1 MTDGPDTALLRSE
14 GPRGS
19 ATFSSLTGDVRE
31 MVREQREY
39 AELLSALVR
48 RDLSLRYQNSFM
60 GFGWAV
66 FAPLLQMLIFSVVFT
81 RVVPLETGSP
91 YPVFAYVGLWS
102 WNLFAAS
109 LRFAGTSLTA
119 NPNLVTKVY
128 FPREILPFSAVLV
141 SLFDF
146 IVASTVLGLLMW
158 YYGIDVGWSVAFIPV
173 IVLVQLAFTAG
184 LALLVSMAH
193 LFYTDV
199 KHIFELVLTV
209 WMFATAVLYPVE
221 RIGGTAGRVLQLNPM
236 TPIIDAYRDVL
247 LRGTLP
253 EPGPFAAAAAVA
265 IVTFLMSWIL
275 FHRAEFR
282 FAEEI

>member
-1 MTDGPDTALLRSE
+1 MSDGPDTALLRS
-14 GPRGS
+14 GRTRGV
-19 ATFSSLTGDVRE
+19 ATSPSLTADVRD
-31 MVREQREY
+31 MLREQREY
-39 AELLSALVR
+39 VELSYALVR
-48 RDLSLRYQNSFM
+48 RDLRLRYQNSFM

-66 FAPLLQMLIFSVVFT
+66 FAPLLQMLIFSLVFT

-91 YPVFAYVGLWS
+91 YPVYAYVGLWS

-146 IVASTVLGLLMW
+146 LVASSVLALLMW
-158 YYGIDVGWSVAFIPV
+158 YYGVDLTWSIAFIPV

-199 KHIFELVLTV
+199 KHIFELMLTV

-221 RIGGTAGRVLQLNPM
+221 RIGGTLGRVLQFNPM
-236 TPIIDAYRDVL
+236 TPIIDAYRSVL

-253 EPGPFAAAAAVA
+253 EAGPFAAAAVTAVLA
-265 IVTFLMSWIL
+265 LAVSWIL

>member
-1 MTDGPDTALLRSE
+1 
-14 GPRGS
+14 
-19 ATFSSLTGDVRE
+19 
-31 MVREQREY
+31 MVREQRDY
-39 AELLSALVR
+39 AELLHALVR
-48 RDLSLRYQNSFM
+48 RDLNLRYQNSFM
-60 GFGWAV
+60 GVGWAV

-81 RVVPLETGSP
+81 RVVPLETGVP

-128 FPREILPFSAVLV
+128 FPREVLPFAAVLV

-146 IVASTVLGLLMW
+146 VVASSVLAMLMW
-158 YYGIDVGWSVAFIPV
+158 YYGVDASWSIAFIPV

-221 RIGGTAGRVLQLNPM
+221 RIGGTLGQLLQLNPM
-236 TPIIDAYRDVL
+236 TPIIDAYRSVL

-253 EPGPFAAAAAVA
+253 VPGPFAAAAVIAML
-265 IVTFLMSWIL
+265 TFVVSWIL